1 MKCLF
6 QAALLLVL
14 ASFEAGAADLSSFG
28 GLGEAPPQQEK
39 TPFGLADLPM
49 IRKVPNT
56 ARSISILSFCWAT

>member
-39 TPFGLADLPM
+39 TPFGTPAPTL
-49 IRKVPNT
+49 
-56 ARSISILSFCWAT
+56 RSSSVNGAWQESSI